1 MFHLP
6 AFQDIDV
13 PDFEYREQKTPSDI
27 SISPAPIKFTT
38 ETQTF
43 TTTKTTDVQTQN
55 ITRKSM
61 ASSTDSIF
69 PKQEMS
75 VQTEIE
81 TLTKQ
86 CSVATDPMISSQ
98 SLESLLSGVSAP
110 PYHNRR
116 AGWGRGATSF
126 STQSLYERGRSR
138 SPMPRSLS
146 FHTEGPAVFGRDSS
160 FAASEE
166 AMHSASQAWLYADP
180 MYYKPHNRVLGQSL
194 AKEDYFDG
202 TWGSMDR
209 LDHRVKHKKVTLFYL
224 LFYKILFLSLFFR
237 ILVLLS
243 LVLVKI
249 YVCANVCIIQ

>member
-1 MFHLP
+1 
-6 AFQDIDV
+6 
-13 PDFEYREQKTPSDI
+13 
-27 SISPAPIKFTT
+27 
-38 ETQTF
+38 
-43 TTTKTTDVQTQN
+43 
-55 ITRKSM
+55 M

-69 PKQEMS
+69 PKQEIS

-81 TLTKQ
+81 ASTKH

-146 FHTEGPAVFGRDSS
+146 FHTEAPPVFGRDSS
-160 FAASEE
+160 FASEE

-180 MYYKPHNRVLGQSL
+180 MYYKPHNRVLEQSL

-209 LDHRVKHKKVTLFYL
+209 LNHRVKQKKVICFFFLFSISFFKFFPRIL
-224 LFYKILFLSLFFR
+224 LLMTCDCQVCPLFINMFFR
-237 ILVLLS
+237 VEI
-243 LVLVKI
+243 VK
-249 YVCANVCIIQ
+249 

>member
-1 MFHLP
+1 MLHFHS
-6 AFQDIDV
+6 FQDIDEPV
-13 PDFEYREQKTPSDI
+13 ATPASDFEYREQKTPSDI
-27 SISPAPIKFTT
+27 STSPAPIKFTT

-55 ITRKSM
+55 ITRKSI

-81 TLTKQ
+81 ALTKH

-138 SPMPRSLS
+138 SPMPRSQS
-146 FHTEGPAVFGRDSS
+146 FHTEAPAVFGRDSS
-160 FAASEE
+160 FASEE
-166 AMHSASQAWLYADP
+166 AMHSASQAWLYTDP

-209 LDHRVKHKKVTLFYL
+209 LNHRVKHKKV
-224 LFYKILFLSLFFR
+224 ILCFSFPFSYCCSEYYCFLSNC
-237 ILVLLS
+237 S
-243 LVLVKI
+243 KPSK
-249 YVCANVCIIQ
+249 

>member
-1 MFHLP
+1 MESP
-6 AFQDIDV
+6 
-13 PDFEYREQKTPSDI
+13 I
-27 SISPAPIKFTT
+27 SCVAAKLTT

-55 ITRKSM
+55 ICRKSI

-69 PKQEMS
+69 PRQEIS
-75 VQTEIE
+75 VQTETE
-81 TLTKQ
+81 EATKN

-146 FHTEGPAVFGRDSS
+146 FHTEAPNLGRDSS
-160 FAASEE
+160 FASEE
-166 AMHSASQAWLYADP
+166 AVHSASQAWLYTDP
-180 MYYKPHNRVLGQSL
+180 MYYKPHNQGLVQSL
-194 AKEDYFDG
+194 TKEDYFDG

-209 LDHRVKHKKVTLFYL
+209 LNRRVNPKKVVFHLFLFY
-224 LFYKILFLSLFFR
+224 I
-237 ILVLLS
+237 
-243 LVLVKI
+243 
-249 YVCANVCIIQ
+249 

>member
-1 MFHLP
+1 MGYTFLCI
-6 AFQDIDV
+6 FQDE
-13 PDFEYREQKTPSDI
+13 DFQMQQQIAEFKAKAQQF
-27 SISPAPIKFTT
+27 SPNVAEKFTT
-38 ETQTF
+38 ETQTL

-55 ITRKSM
+55 ITRKSI

-69 PKQEMS
+69 PKQEIS

-81 TLTKQ
+81 TITKN

-116 AGWGRGATSF
+116 AGWGRGAASF

-146 FHTEGPAVFGRDSS
+146 FHTEAPPMVPTF
-160 FAASEE
+160 ASEE
-166 AMHSASQAWLYADP
+166 AMHSASQAWLYTDP
-180 MYYKPHNRVLGQSL
+180 MYFKPHNRGLS
-194 AKEDYFDG
+194 KEDYFDG

-209 LDHRVKHKKVTLFYL
+209 LNRRVNPKK
-224 LFYKILFLSLFFR
+224 
-237 ILVLLS
+237 VLLS
-243 LVLVKI
+243 DINLVNLQSFTSLQFYI
-249 YVCANVCIIQ
+249 LPD